1 MPFRLYHTKAPTDL
15 RSVTETHPDL
25 DCIML
30 NSGIQRG
37 IDFSKPDTVGMNVV
51 QEEFIT
57 NYLSCLALTNA
68 FMPFLQSKQSESAL
82 I

>member
-1 MPFRLYHTKAPTDL
+1 MLCSITK
-15 RSVTETHPDL
+15 THPDL

-37 IDFSKPDTVGMNVV
+37 IDFSKPDTVDMGVI
-51 QEEFIT
+51 QAEFTT

-68 FMPFLQSKQSESAL
+68 FMPFLQSKKSDSGL